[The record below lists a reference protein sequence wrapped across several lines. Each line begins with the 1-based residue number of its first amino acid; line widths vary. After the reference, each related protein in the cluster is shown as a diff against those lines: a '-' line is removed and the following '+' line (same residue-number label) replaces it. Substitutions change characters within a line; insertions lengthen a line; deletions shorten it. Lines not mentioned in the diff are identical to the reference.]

1 MDNALLERAERAFKG
16 LPVTEVM
23 QRVRAIIGPSA
34 MPSTEQG
41 QLAQQAL
48 DALRN
53 MQRPTPMQLSA
64 LELVIRLMRPAPLS
78 KAGMLEDVDEDIKPN
93 FNHWPRFR
101 ELVAPY
107 LYSVGRINLLPN
119 EGVGTGFLV
128 SDSLLVTNKHVLN
141 QLSRGT
147 GVLERGQAVVRFR
160 FEYGSTDP
168 GDLDA
173 DITGVEAIH
182 ETLDIALLRL
192 SPQTMTSGRR
202 VLELDDAP
210 AAVGQQVAA
219 VGYPFKDSR
228 NPLFVPGIFGAD
240 RLGVKRAAVGE
251 IVKVGA
257 QSVYHDC
264 STLGGNS
271 GSPLFA
277 METARVVG
285 LHCEGF
291 FLYRNEAVDGASLR
305 DFVRQHV

>member
-1 MDNALLERAERAFKG
+1 MDTDLLERAERAFKG

-23 QRVRAIIGPSA
+23 QRVRAIIGSGA
-34 MPSTEQG
+34 MPATEQG
-41 QLAQQAL
+41 RLAQQAL

-78 KAGMLEDVDEDIKPN
+78 KAGVLEDVADDIKPN
-93 FNHWPRFR
+93 FNHWSRFR

-107 LYSVGRINLLPN
+107 LYSIGRINLLPD

-128 SDSLLVTNKHVLN
+128 SESLIVTNKHVLN

-147 GVLERGQAVVRFR
+147 GVLERGQAAVRFR
-160 FEYGSTDP
+160 FEYGSPDP

-173 DITGVEAIH
+173 DITGVEAVH
-182 ETLDIALLRL
+182 ETLDIALLRV
-192 SPQTMTSGRR
+192 STQTLTSGRR

-210 AAVGQQVAA
+210 AAVGQEVAA

-228 NPLFVPGIFGAD
+228 NPLFVNAIYDNRF
-240 RLGVKRAAVGE
+240 GVKRAAVGE

-257 QSVYHDC
+257 PSVYHDC

-291 FLYRNEAVDGASLR
+291 FLYRNEAVDGASLSA
-305 DFVRQHV
+305 FVRQHV